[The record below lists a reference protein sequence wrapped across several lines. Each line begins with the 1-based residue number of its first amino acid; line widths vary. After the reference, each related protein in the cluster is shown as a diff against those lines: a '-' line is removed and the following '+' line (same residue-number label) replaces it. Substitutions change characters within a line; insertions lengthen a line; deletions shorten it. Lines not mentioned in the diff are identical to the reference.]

1 MRCDSVI
8 MYHGKK
14 QDVLEQF
21 FRRPRHR
28 FQLRELS
35 RESDVSPPSI
45 KNYLQE
51 FKHENLVEEV
61 EEGVYKSYIADLSPE
76 FKLQKKLY
84 NIEKLHNT
92 GLLEHIEEKCVPDAV
107 VLFGSAAEGEDIE
120 ESDIDLLVVSGGKE
134 LDLEEYEQRFN
145 REINITFMTEQELK
159 QNKELSNSV
168 ANGIVLSGYLVVK

>member
-1 MRCDSVI
+1 MV

-35 RESDVSPPSI
+35 RETNVSTPSI

-51 FKHENLVEEV
+51 FKQENLVEEV
-61 EEGVYKSYIADLSPE
+61 EEGVYKGYRAKLLEE
-76 FKLQKKLY
+76 FKLQKRLY
-84 NIEKLHNT
+84 NVEKLHEM
-92 GLLEHIEEKCVPDAV
+92 GIVEEIEEKCVPDAI

-120 ESDIDLLVVSGGKE
+120 ESDIDLLVVAKEKE
-134 LDLEEYEQRFN
+134 LDLEDYEHKFN
-145 REINITFMTEQELK
+145 RKINITFMTEQELK

>member
-1 MRCDSVI
+1 MV

-35 RESDVSPPSI
+35 RETNVSTPSI

-51 FKHENLVEEV
+51 FKQENLVEEV
-61 EEGVYKSYIADLSPE
+61 EEGVYKGYRAKLLEE
-76 FKLQKKLY
+76 FKLQKRLY
-84 NIEKLHNT
+84 NVEKLHEM
-92 GLLEHIEEKCVPDAV
+92 GIVEEIEEKCVPDAI

-120 ESDIDLLVVSGGKE
+120 ESDIDLLVVAKEKE
-134 LDLEEYEQRFN
+134 LDLEDYEHKLN

>member
-1 MRCDSVI
+1 

-35 RESDVSPPSI
+35 RESGVSAPSV

-51 FKHENLVEEV
+51 FKRENLVEEV
-61 EEGVYKSYIADLSPE
+61 EEGVYKGYRGKLSEE

-84 NIEKLHNT
+84 NIEKLHET
-92 GLLEHIEEKCVPDAV
+92 GLVEEIEEECVPDTI

-120 ESDIDLLVVSGGKE
+120 ESDVDLLVVSGEKD
-134 LDLEEYEQRFN
+134 LDLKDYEQKFN
-145 REINITFMTEQELK
+145 REINITFMTEKELK
-159 QNKELSNSV
+159 QNEEFSNSV

>member
-1 MRCDSVI
+1 

-21 FRRPRHR
+21 FRKPRHR

-35 RESDVSPPSI
+35 RESDVSTPSV
-45 KNYLQE
+45 KNYIQE
-51 FKHENLVEEV
+51 FMDEELVEEV
-61 EEGVYKSYIADLSPE
+61 EQGVYKGYRAKLSEE
-76 FKLQKKLY
+76 FMVQKKLY
-84 NIEKLHNT
+84 NVEKLRET
-92 GLLEHIEEKCVPDAV
+92 GLIEMIEGECVPNAV
-107 VLFGSAAEGEDIE
+107 VLFGSAAEGEDVE
-120 ESDIDLLVVSGGKE
+120 ESDIDLLVVSGEKE

>member
-1 MRCDSVI
+1 MV

-35 RESDVSPPSI
+35 RETNVSTPSI

-51 FKHENLVEEV
+51 FKQENLVEEV
-61 EEGVYKSYIADLSPE
+61 EEGVYKGYRAKLLEE
-76 FKLQKKLY
+76 FKLQKRLY
-84 NIEKLHNT
+84 NVEKLHEM
-92 GLLEHIEEKCVPDAV
+92 GIVEEIEEKCVPDAI

-120 ESDIDLLVVSGGKE
+120 ESDIDLLVVAKEKE
-134 LDLEEYEQRFN
+134 LDLEDYEHKFN